1 MKKIWVNSGDSHF
14 LEPSDMFKNRL
25 PEDLV
30 ERLPRSV
37 KDEEAGTETVH
48 VDGQTFVRSMP
59 SPTRSEFLDT
69 FPRPP
74 GNTDA
79 RKRIIDNDGEGVWAE
94 IVYPSMGL
102 WNGMIRDPHLA
113 CEAARVAN
121 DWVIEEIQSVSPRLV
136 PTAEVSL
143 LDMDDAAAEIRRVAE
158 LGMRGV
164 FLPTKPPASV
174 ALYNRETWEP
184 VWQAAEE
191 TGLVICFHIGTDTV
205 DPNVQDA
212 QVLFR
217 GPGGAVLNYV
227 ETTYGGQRAV
237 TQMVMSGALDRHP
250 GLRVLVS
257 EGGASW
263 VPFLGDRMNEGYRQH
278 AAVVRPKL
286 SKLPKEILFTQVYT
300 SFQHD
305 PSAINSYV
313 ADGYRNVMWGSDYP
327 HLEGTY
333 GHTQETL
340 HELFDGQPAD
350 VVERITR
357 GAFEELFP
365 GIPPVPGELLAA

>member
-1 MKKIWVNSGDSHF
+1 
-14 LEPSDMFKNRL
+14 
-25 PEDLV
+25 
-30 ERLPRSV
+30 
-37 KDEEAGTETVH
+37 
-48 VDGQTFVRSMP
+48 
-59 SPTRSEFLDT
+59 
-69 FPRPP
+69 
-74 GNTDA
+74 
-79 RKRIIDNDGEGVWAE
+79 
-94 IVYPSMGL
+94 
-102 WNGMIRDPHLA
+102 MIRDPRLA
-113 CEAARVAN
+113 REAARVAN
-121 DWVIEEIQSVSPRLV
+121 DWVISEIQGVSPRLI

-143 LDMDDAAAEIRRVAE
+143 LDMDDAAAEIHRVAG

-164 FLPTKPPASV
+164 FLPTKPPTNV
-174 ALYNRETWEP
+174 DLYNRDSWEP

-191 TGLVICFHIGTDTV
+191 TGLVICFHIGTDSV

-212 QVLFR
+212 QVMYR

-237 TQMVMSGALDRHP
+237 TQMVTSGALDRHP
-250 GLRVLVS
+250 DLRVLVS

-278 AAVVRPKL
+278 GAVVRPKL
-286 SKLPKEILFTQVYT
+286 SMLPKEILFRQVYT

-305 PSAINSYV
+305 PSAITSLT
-313 ADGYRNVMWGSDYP
+313 ADGYQNVMWGSDYP

-340 HELFDGQPAD
+340 HELFDDQPAE

-365 GIPPVPGELLAA
+365 GVPPIPEDLLAA